1 MDITITVSGKTERK
15 IRKQAERS
23 GQDVEKIV
31 ASLVE
36 EAWDEHF
43 PENGSDP
50 VAVDKPH
57 ALFRMAG
64 MFSSG
69 RTDTSERMSEILY
82 GDDLDPAQGF
92 GTDK

>member
-1 MDITITVSGKTERK
+1 M
-15 IRKQAERS
+15 
-23 GQDVEKIV
+23 EKIV
-31 ASLVE
+31 AGLVE

-43 PENGSDP
+43 PESGPKP
-50 VAVDKPH
+50 VDKDKPH
-57 ALFRMAG
+57 PLFRMAG

-82 GDDLDPAQGF
+82 AENLDPAQGF

>member
-1 MDITITVSGKTERK
+1 MSITITISEKTERK
-15 IRKQAERS
+15 IRKQAEKS

-31 ASLVE
+31 SGLVE
-36 EAWDEHF
+36 EVWGERF
-43 PENGSDP
+43 PENGVEQNGENRS
-50 VAVDKPH
+50 H

-69 RTDTSERMSEILY
+69 KTDTSERMDEILY
-82 GDDLDPAQGF
+82 NANLDPAQGF